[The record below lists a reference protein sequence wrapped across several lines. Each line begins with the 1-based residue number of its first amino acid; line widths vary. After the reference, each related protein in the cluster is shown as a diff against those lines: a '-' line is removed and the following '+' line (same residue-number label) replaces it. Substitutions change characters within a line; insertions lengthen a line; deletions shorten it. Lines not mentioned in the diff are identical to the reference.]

1 VTNEQPTTNNQQ
13 PKKSK
18 IIMTNT
24 NNTNKSVQQDSLE
37 EINNLANNGQSL
49 SKQNLIIETETSPL
63 EKLKKFSWNKLSLKT
78 KATFVGILLSVV
90 PVIAMSAIDY
100 GIVKEDLTKSITET
114 KKNEVASVAKAINR
128 FLFERYGDIQV
139 LSNLAILAN
148 PSVRQSVSLTEKQA
162 ILEGYIKAYKVY
174 DSITIFDIQGNSIV
188 QAGGKAVGNHSDRD
202 YFQAALTTGR
212 PYVSQPIFSQSTRQI
227 ALYLAA
233 PVKDRVTGKTIAIV
247 RTRMPLDILRQF
259 QQFITS
265 SSELHFVDAAG
276 KFFVTP
282 EGEEDLVEKP
292 VAEDLPTFAE
302 LFKANK
308 TDVEFVKDRNNKEK
322 LVGYTVLEKFQ
333 DLPNPNWVVLAS
345 ADANEVLRAERQ
357 LLQSSILGTLL
368 AALVAGALATYL
380 INRATRPI
388 LESAETVKKIGR
400 GDLAARISVAGEDE
414 VATLGSNINL
424 MADQIQELLTKQTTE
439 AEKERLEN
447 AARQQE
453 LLRLLTDVEG
463 ASEGDLTV
471 RAEINAGEI
480 GIVADFFNA
489 IVESL
494 REIVNQVKQ
503 SATQVNLSLGKDEE
517 AILVLANQSKKQ
529 AKKIERSLE
538 FMEKMVNSIEEVA
551 ANARSAA
558 EVSRTA
564 SSTAETGGAV
574 MEKTVDS
581 ILQLRE
587 TVAETAKKVKRLGE
601 SSQQISKVISLINQI
616 ALQTNLLA
624 INASIEAARA
634 GEEGRG
640 FAVVAEEVGQLAAQS
655 AAATKEIEKI
665 VESIQQETS
674 EVVGAM
680 EIGTAQVVEGT
691 RLVEETK
698 QSLSKIVEVSRQVD
712 ELLQFISTATVSQTE
727 TSQMFTQVIKDIART
742 SEQTSESSK
751 EVSNSLEETV
761 AIARQLEESV
771 ARFKV
776 SA

>member
-1 VTNEQPTTNNQQ
+1 
-13 PKKSK
+13 
-18 IIMTNT
+18 MTNT
-24 NNTNKSVQQDSLE
+24 NNTNKSIQQDVVG
-37 EINNLANNGQSL
+37 EINTLTNTSQPL
-49 SKQNLIIETETSPL
+49 SNQNLKIETQTSPL
-63 EKLKKFSWNKLSLKT
+63 AKIKNFSPNKLSLKA
-78 KATFVGILLSVV
+78 KATAIAIGLGVLPLVLLSL
-90 PVIAMSAIDY
+90 IDY
-100 GIVKEDLTKSITET
+100 GIVKKQLREDIRESQ
-114 KKNEVASVAKAINR
+114 KNEVTSIGKAINN
-128 FLFERYGDIQV
+128 FMFDRYSDAQV
-139 LSNLAILAN
+139 LANLSIFANPDISRVTTTKEKSAILDSYAK
-148 PSVRQSVSLTEKQA
+148 TY
-162 ILEGYIKAYKVY
+162 GVY
-174 DSITIFDIQGNSIV
+174 DSIAAYDLNGNAIAQST
-188 QAGGKAVGNHSDRD
+188 GGSFANVKNRY
-202 YFQAALTTGR
+202 YFQE
-212 PYVSQPIFSQSTRQI
+212 VIKNNKVFISQPDVSLITKEAVIFM
-227 ALYLAA
+227 AA
-233 PVKDRVTGKTIAIV
+233 PIKDRVSGKTIGVI
-247 RTRMPLDILRQF
+247 RTRMPVKVLEQF
-259 QQFITS
+259 KEFGNIAN
-265 SSELHFVDAAG
+265 ELHLVDASN
-276 KFFVTP
+276 KFFLNP
-282 EGEEDLVEKP
+282 EGEDDLNGKP
-292 VAEDLPTFAE
+292 VVTDFPTFTE
-302 LFKANK
+302 LYKANK
-308 TDVEFVKDRNNKEK
+308 SDVQFVTDSNNEKEI
-322 LVGYTVLEKFQ
+322 LAYTTLEKFR
-333 DLPNPNWVVLAS
+333 DLPDLNWKVLAP
-345 ADANEVLRAERQ
+345 APAEVVYQAENN
-357 LLQSSILGTLL
+357 LLLTNLLVTLFTALG
-368 AALVAGALATYL
+368 VGALAIYL
-380 INRATRPI
+380 VNRITNPI
-388 LESAETVKKIGR
+388 IESAQAVKKIGQ
-400 GDLAARISVAGEDE
+400 GDLNARVAVAGEDE
-414 VATLGSNINL
+414 IAMLGSNINL
-424 MADQIQELLTKQTTE
+424 MADQIQQLLTKQSAE
-439 AEKERLEN
+439 AEKERQEN
-447 AARQQE
+447 AIRQQE
-453 LLRLLTDVEG
+453 LLKLLTDVEG

-494 REIVNQVKQ
+494 REIVNQVKE
-503 SATQVNLSLGKDEE
+503 STTQVNLSIGKDEE
-517 AILVLANQSKKQ
+517 AILALANQSRKQ

-538 FMEKMVNSIEEVA
+538 FMEKMAQSIEEVA

-558 EVSRTA
+558 EVSRSA
-564 SSTAETGGAV
+564 SNTAEMGGAV

-655 AAATKEIEKI
+655 ATATKEIEKI

-727 TSQMFTQVIKDIART
+727 TSQMFTQVIKDIAKT

-761 AIARQLEESV
+761 AIAKKLQESM

>member
-1 VTNEQPTTNNQQ
+1 
-13 PKKSK
+13 
-18 IIMTNT
+18 MTNT
-24 NNTNKSVQQDSLE
+24 NNTNKPVRQDDLGE
-37 EINNLANNGQSL
+37 NNNLAKGTQPVFNPDTSI
-49 SKQNLIIETETSPL
+49 KQPTSGL
-63 EKLKKFSWNKLSLKT
+63 ERLKKFSWNRLSLQK
-78 KATFVGILLSVV
+78 KATAVAILLGIV
-90 PVIAMSAIDY
+90 PVITISAIDY
-100 GIVKEDLTKSITET
+100 RIVKEDLTKNITES
-114 KKNEVASVAKAINR
+114 KKNEVVAVAKAINR
-128 FLFERYGDIQV
+128 FMFERYGDIQV
-139 LSNLAILAN
+139 LSKLAILAN
-148 PSVRQSVSLTEKQA
+148 PSVRQTVSLSEKET
-162 ILEGYIKAYKVY
+162 ILESYIKSYKVY
-174 DSITIFDIQGNSIV
+174 DSIAVFDIQGNSIV

-202 YFQAALTTGR
+202 YFQAALKTGR
-212 PYVSQPIFSQSTRQI
+212 PHISQPTFSKSTRQI
-227 ALYLAA
+227 VLYLAA
-233 PVKDRVTGKTIAIV
+233 PVKDRSSGKTIAIV
-247 RTRMPLDILRQF
+247 RTRMPLNVLRQF
-259 QQFITS
+259 QEFGALG
-265 SSELHFVDAAG
+265 SELHFVDAAG

-282 EGEEDLVEKP
+282 EGEEELVDKP
-292 VAEDLPTFAE
+292 VQEEFPTFPE

-308 TDVEFVKDRNNKEK
+308 TNVEFVKGYDNKEE
-322 LVGYTVLEKFQ
+322 LLGYTVLDKFQ
-333 DLPNPNWVVLAS
+333 DLPDLNWVVLATT
-345 ADANEVLRAERQ
+345 DANKVLQAERD
-357 LLQSSILGTLL
+357 LFWTSIVGTLL
-368 AALVAGALATYL
+368 TALAAGAVAVLLA
-380 INRATRPI
+380 NRTTRPI
-388 LESAETVKKIGR
+388 ITSAETVKKIGQ
-400 GDLAARISVAGEDE
+400 GDLAARVSVAGEDE
-414 VATLGSNINL
+414 IATLGSNINL

-447 AARQQE
+447 TARQQE

-463 ASEGDLTV
+463 VSEGDLTV

-503 SATQVNLSLGKDEE
+503 SATQVNVSLGKDEE
-517 AILVLANQSKKQ
+517 AILTLANQFKKQ

-564 SSTAETGGAV
+564 SSTAEMGGAV

-581 ILQLRE
+581 ILQLRT

-680 EIGTAQVVEGT
+680 ELGTAQVVEGT

-698 QSLSKIVEVSRQVD
+698 QNLSKIVEVSRQVD
-712 ELLQFISTATVSQTE
+712 KLLQFISTATVSQTE

-776 SA
+776 NA